1 MILYGGKSVVERS
14 THHEIPLGE
23 EATAVLGQFD
33 RNLAVIRELFADVRL
48 THRGGMVRIEGP
60 ASEVERIQNL
70 FEKLR
75 EVVKSGH
82 VPTPDE
88 VRYLSQQIKESENL
102 NGVLSE
108 PIQTTHWGEQIR
120 PKTVGQAKYVQ
131 AIRENDIVFGIGPS
145 GTGKTY
151 LAVAVAID
159 YLKRGLCHRLILTR
173 PAVEAGEELGF
184 LPGDIEAKVSPY
196 LRPLYDA
203 IFDMIPY
210 EEVKRMMENGRIEI
224 APLAFMRGRT
234 LNNSFIIL
242 DEAQNT
248 TATQMKMFLT
258 RLGFKSKAVITGDIT
273 QIDLQRG
280 KSGLKDVQNILKNI
294 EGIAFVYLD
303 KRDVVRHPL
312 VKKIIE
318 AYEKSEG
325 KG

>member
-1 MILYGGKSVVERS
+1 VVERK
-14 THHEIPLGE
+14 THTHQEILLKNGE
-23 EATAVLGQFD
+23 EATAVLGQYD
-33 RNLAVIRELFADVRL
+33 RNIALIKESFAVRV
-48 THRGGMVRIEGP
+48 THRGDIVRIEG
-60 ASEVERIQNL
+60 SEEDVERVSSL
-70 FEKLR
+70 FQKLR
-75 EVVKSGH
+75 EVVQSGH
-82 VPTPDE
+82 VPTPEE
-88 VRYLSQQIKESENL
+88 VRYLAQQVKESEGL
-102 NGVLSE
+102 EGVLAE

-151 LAVAVAID
+151 LAVAIAID
-159 YLKRGLCHRLILTR
+159 HLKRGRCHRLILTR

-210 EEVKRMMENGRIEI
+210 EEVKRLMENGRIEI

-258 RLGFKSKAVITGDIT
+258 RLGFKSKARKI
-273 QIDLQRG
+273 R
-280 KSGLKDVQNILKNI
+280 I
-294 EGIAFVYLD
+294 EGSADDFEEYRGHRVCLS
-303 KRDVVRHPL
+303 R
-312 VKKIIE
+312 
-318 AYEKSEG
+318 
-325 KG
+325 

>member
-1 MILYGGKSVVERS
+1 MAERHTHQEILLKNS
-14 THHEIPLGE
+14 E
-23 EATAVLGQFD
+23 EATAVLGQYD
-33 RNLAVIRELFADVRL
+33 RNINLIREAFAVRV
-48 THRGGMVRIEGP
+48 THRGEIVRIEGP
-60 ASEVERIQNL
+60 ADEVERVQHL
-70 FEKLR
+70 FQKLLD
-75 EVVKSGH
+75 VVQSGH

-88 VRYLSQQIKESENL
+88 VRYLTQQVKESESL
-102 NGVLSE
+102 NGVLTE

-210 EEVKRMMENGRIEI
+210 EEVKRLMENGRIEI

-234 LNNSFIIL
+234 LNNSFVIL

-280 KSGLKDVQNILKNI
+280 KSGLKDVQTILKNI
-294 EGIAFVYLD
+294 DGIAFVYLD

-325 KG
+325 KS

>member
-1 MILYGGKSVVERS
+1 VVERK
-14 THHEIPLGE
+14 THAHQEILLKNSE
-23 EATAVLGQFD
+23 EATAVLGQYD
-33 RNLAVIRELFADVRL
+33 RNIALIKEAFAVRV
-48 THRGGMVRIEGP
+48 THRGDTVRIEGP
-60 ASEVERIQNL
+60 EEDVERVSSL
-70 FEKLR
+70 FQKLR
-75 EVVKSGH
+75 EVVESGH

-88 VRYLSQQIKESENL
+88 VRYLAQQVKESEGL
-102 NGVLSE
+102 EGVLAE

-151 LAVAVAID
+151 LAVAIAID
-159 YLKRGLCHRLILTR
+159 HLKRGRCHRLILTR

-210 EEVKRMMENGRIEI
+210 EEVKRLMENGRIEI

-248 TATQMKMFLT
+248 TVTQMKMFLT

-280 KSGLKDVQNILKNI
+280 KSGLKEVQTILKNI

-325 KG
+325 KT

>member
-1 MILYGGKSVVERS
+1 MAERKTYTHQEILLKNS
-14 THHEIPLGE
+14 E
-23 EATAVLGQFD
+23 EAIAILGQYD
-33 RNLAVIRELFADVRL
+33 RNLNLIKEAFAVRL
-48 THRGGMVRIEGP
+48 THRGDTVRIEGP
-60 ASEVERIQNL
+60 EDEVSQVQNL

-75 EVVKSGH
+75 EVAQSGH

-88 VRYLSQQIKESENL
+88 VRYLTQQVKESENL
-102 NGVLSE
+102 DGVLSE

-131 AIRENDIVFGIGPS
+131 AIRANDIVFGIGPS

-159 YLKRGLCHRLILTR
+159 YLRRGLCHRLILTR

-210 EEVKRMMENGRIEI
+210 EEVKRLMENGRIEI

-325 KG
+325 K